1 MLRPAGVSACFPA
14 PQPKGRTS
22 LLLPLLSSTTSA
34 SRGNLPPPSGC
45 RRPRRTKW
53 LFEGVA
59 ACMRG
64 SEKGAD
70 EGSLCVKGSWHRT
83 EGCRVGDMAYRSG
96 RAELLVVG
104 NGSEELGM
112 ILPKQVVMDLNI
124 SLHTQNYYR
133 LLFLIPCPVVMRF

>member
-1 MLRPAGVSACFPA
+1 
-14 PQPKGRTS
+14 
-22 LLLPLLSSTTSA
+22 
-34 SRGNLPPPSGC
+34 
-45 RRPRRTKW
+45 
-53 LFEGVA
+53 
-59 ACMRG
+59 MRG

-70 EGSLCVKGSWHRT
+70 EGSLCVEGSWHKT

-104 NGSEELGM
+104 NGSEQFGM
-112 ILPKQVVMDLNI
+112 ILPQQVVMDLNI